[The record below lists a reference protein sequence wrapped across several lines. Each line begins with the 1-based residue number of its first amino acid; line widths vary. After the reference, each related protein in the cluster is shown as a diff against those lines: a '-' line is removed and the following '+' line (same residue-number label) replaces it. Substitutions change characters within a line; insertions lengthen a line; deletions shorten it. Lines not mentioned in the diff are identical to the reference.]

1 MSSTG
6 ADRLL
11 RFIDGS
17 PTPFHVVATVAEDL
31 DAAGFG
37 RLDERD
43 EWPADPGAFYV
54 ARGGSLVAWRSVGD
68 PVAGFRIV
76 GGHTDSPNLRLKQH
90 HDVRSGD
97 RHAAAVVALEPY
109 GGAILRSWFD
119 RDLGV
124 AGRLVLRDGTDRR
137 VRIDE
142 PVLRVPHLA
151 IHLDRDAKDKD
162 LDPQRHLNAIW
173 SIEPAEFLA
182 WLGAS
187 EGVEASDILGFELM
201 AFDLQPSSLMGAR
214 HAFVSAPR
222 LDNQVTCFSG
232 LEAFIRSTAGPAQPV
247 LALFDHEEVG
257 STSESGAQSDL
268 LATVLERIVVGAG
281 GGRDEYH
288 RAIAASWCASGD
300 MAHATHPNY
309 REKHE
314 PLHPIALGGGPVIKV
329 NQNRRYASEAGGIA
343 VFASACEHAEVPVQR
358 YVHRADLPCGS
369 TIGPLSAARTGITT
383 VDVGAPQLAMH
394 SCREFMAAA
403 DVDLYSRGLAAFL
416 AAPAPQH

>member
-11 RFIDGS
+11 RFIDNS

-31 DAAGFG
+31 DAAGFT
-37 RLDERD
+37 RLSERD
-43 EWPADPGAFYV
+43 AWPAGEGAFYV
-54 ARGGSLVAWRSVGD
+54 ARSGSLVAWRSTGD

-76 GGHTDSPNLRLKQH
+76 GGHTDSPNLRLKPH
-90 HDVRSGD
+90 HDVRSGNLD
-97 RHAAAVVALEPY
+97 AGGAAVVALEPY

-124 AGRLVLRDGTDRR
+124 AGRIALRDGTDRLVR
-137 VRIDE
+137 VDE

-151 IHLDRDAKDKD
+151 IHLDREAKEKD

-173 SIEPAEFLA
+173 AVKPADFLP
-182 WLGAS
+182 WLISG
-187 EGVEASDILGFELM
+187 EGVAAADVLGFELM
-201 AFDLQPSSLMGAR
+201 AFDLQPSAITGAR
-214 HAFVSAPR
+214 HEFVSAPR

-232 LEAFIRSTAGPAQPV
+232 LEAFIRATAEPAQPV

-257 STSESGAQSDL
+257 SISERGAQSDL
-268 LATVLERIVVGAG
+268 LATTLERVVVGAG

-288 RAIAASWCASGD
+288 RALAASWCASGD

-314 PLHPIALGGGPVIKV
+314 PLHSITLGGGPVIKV
-329 NQNRRYASEAGGIA
+329 NQNLRYASEARGA
-343 VFASACEHAEVPVQR
+343 AMFALACEQAEVPVQR

-416 AAPAPQH
+416 AVD

>member
-11 RFIDGS
+11 RFIDNS

-31 DAAGFG
+31 DAAGFT
-37 RLDERD
+37 RLSERD
-43 EWPADPGAFYV
+43 AWPAGGGAFYV
-54 ARGGSLVAWRSVGD
+54 ARSGSLVAWRSTGD

-76 GGHTDSPNLRLKQH
+76 GGHTDSPNLRLKPH

-97 RHAAAVVALEPY
+97 LDARGAAVVALEPY

-124 AGRLVLRDGTDRR
+124 AGRIALRDGTDRLVR
-137 VRIDE
+137 VDE

-151 IHLDRDAKDKD
+151 IHLDREAKDKD

-173 SIEPAEFLA
+173 AVKPADFLP
-182 WLGAS
+182 WLISG
-187 EGVEASDILGFELM
+187 EGVAATDILGFELM
-201 AFDLQPSSLMGAR
+201 AFDLQPSAITGAR
-214 HAFVSAPR
+214 REFVSAPR

-232 LEAFIRSTAGPAQPV
+232 LEAFIRATAEPAQPV

-257 STSESGAQSDL
+257 SISERGAQSDL
-268 LATVLERIVVGAG
+268 LATTLERVVVGAG

-288 RAIAASWCASGD
+288 RALAASWCASGD

-314 PLHPIALGGGPVIKV
+314 PLHPITLGGGPVIKV
-329 NQNRRYASEAGGIA
+329 NQNLRYASEARGA
-343 VFASACEHAEVPVQR
+343 AMFASACEQAEVPVQR

-416 AAPAPQH
+416 AVD

>member
-11 RFIDGS
+11 RFIDSS

-31 DAAGFG
+31 NAAGFA

-43 EWPADPGAFYV
+43 AWPAGAGAFYV
-54 ARGGSLVAWRSVGD
+54 TRGGSLVAWRSVGD

-90 HDVRSGD
+90 HDPDASGG
-97 RHAAAVVALEPY
+97 ASVVALEPY

-119 RDLGV
+119 RDLGI
-124 AGRLVLRDGTDRR
+124 AGRLALRDGSDRLVR
-137 VRIDE
+137 VDE

-151 IHLDRDAKDKD
+151 IHLDREAKDKD

-173 SIEPAEFLA
+173 SVKPGGEFLP
-182 WLGAS
+182 WLVAG
-187 EGVEASDILGFELM
+187 EGIDAADVLGFELM
-201 AFDLQPSSLMGAR
+201 AFDLQPSILMGDR

-268 LATVLERIVVGAG
+268 LATVLERIVVSAG

-329 NQNRRYASEAGGIA
+329 NENRRYASEARGIA
-343 VFASACEHAEVPVQR
+343 MFASACEHAEVPVQR

-403 DVDLYSRGLAAFL
+403 DVDLYSRALAAFF
-416 AAPAPQH
+416 AVD

>member
-11 RFIDGS
+11 RFIDSS

-31 DAAGFG
+31 DAAGFS

-43 EWPADPGAFYV
+43 AWPTGAGAFYV
-54 ARGGSLVAWRSVGD
+54 ARSGSLVAWRSTGD
-68 PVAGFRIV
+68 PVDGFRIV

-90 HDVRSGD
+90 HDIRTGD
-97 RHAAAVVALEPY
+97 RDSGGSAVIALEPY

-124 AGRLVLRDGTDRR
+124 AGRLALRDGSDRL
-137 VRIDE
+137 VLIDE

-151 IHLDRDAKDKD
+151 IHLDREARDKD

-173 SIEPAEFLA
+173 SVDPAEFLP
-182 WLGAS
+182 WLVAG
-187 EGVEASDILGFELM
+187 EGIDASDVLGFELM
-201 AFDLQPSSLMGAR
+201 AFDLQPSAITGAHR
-214 HAFVSAPR
+214 EFVSAPR

-232 LEAFIRSTAGPAQPV
+232 LEAFIRAAAGPSQPM

-257 STSESGAQSDL
+257 SASERGAQSDL
-268 LATVLERIVVGAG
+268 LATTLERIVVAAG

-329 NQNRRYASEAGGIA
+329 NQNLRYASEARGMA
-343 VFASACEHAEVPVQR
+343 VFAAACEQAEVPVQR

-416 AAPAPQH
+416 AAS